1 MVRCLRHSDHNVRHP
16 PSWPTP
22 GDERE
27 PLNVLPQYPNLHV
40 AARTSVKGQNQD
52 IGEIA
57 RLLKVRHV
65 LERSVRKAGTRLRRR
80 LPFTAKTWQS
90 ASPPAWFATLT
101 TSHHLP
107 GTRPE
112 RPIDQ

>member
-1 MVRCLRHSDHNVRHP
+1 MTSGAGRDSPRSSC
-16 PSWPTP
+16 
-22 GDERE
+22 
-27 PLNVLPQYPNLHV
+27 PLGVYPNLHMG
-40 AARTSVKGQNQD
+40 ARTSSFQFKGQNQD

-65 LERSVRKAGTRLRRR
+65 LEGSVRKAGTRLRRR
-80 LPFTAKTWQS
+80 LPSTAKTWQS
-90 ASPPAWFATLT
+90 ASPPVWFATLP
-101 TSHHLP
+101 TSPHLP